1 MQRRRY
7 LKVFLQA
14 TLCVSLLLVAS
25 WLPLAG
31 RTPVALAHAFV
42 IGSDPIDGST
52 VNRLPRVVRIYF
64 NAPLATASRASV
76 YAFPP
81 DAPASG
87 LLVNAGISA
96 VNPANAQ
103 ELDTPL
109 LPADRLPQG
118 GYEVRWTALSLTD
131 GHTTSGLIGFNLGAS
146 SLGVAGTPTL
156 GPGTSNEFP
165 HLDLQGGLAVA
176 WDWLTLL
183 ALLFWVGMLLTD
195 YLILPRAGPETFL
208 ARVRRHARSLQLLC
222 LLALLVG
229 EVINLILRITVFTQT
244 LAAAGVNFDVIV
256 QFVPGT
262 TFGRLWLARMLLLL
276 LALLFHWAS
285 GARRQLKGGSAVATR
300 GRTGRR
306 LKQPGPQLRPS
317 SGPAPA
323 TISVPAF
330 MRAQARVSGAVAS
343 VSPTRGPDSSLPRI
357 TTNLALE
364 ETPAIPEPA
373 NWQVVCWLVLCGLVV
388 LTQVLSNEIVHLT
401 PLPVSAGILSWLALV
416 AQAAWFGSLAYLGL
430 VLLPVLPATDPDHHA
445 ETLVTILRRLF
456 PWMLASLAVLLV
468 SDVFLTEATIQVPAQ
483 LFGDAYGRALLMRAL
498 LLLVIFLL
506 TTYLFFF
513 LLPSLQ
519 RQTVLLP
526 VVNAEM
532 PARRARRFALEKT
545 EHLVKRVLD
554 TCCGLAA
561 GTLICL
567 ALMQFFA
574 PPVVFPDVNYQAL
587 LASQS
592 SSAGNSPQTVSQTQQ
607 VDHLAVTLQLTP
619 ARVGVVHT
627 LVLTV
632 RDAQG
637 RALSDATVRLR
648 IDMQIMDMGE
658 VRATA
663 PSGNSGYRVTFSP
676 DQTFTM
682 GGTWI
687 VQIDIARPKQ
697 QPVSL
702 TFRVLLA
709 P

>member
-7 LKVFLQA
+7 LKVFLLA
-14 TLCVSLLLVAS
+14 ILWVSLLLLAS
-25 WLPLAG
+25 WLPVAG
-31 RTPVALAHAFV
+31 RAPVALAHAFV

-64 NAPLATASRASV
+64 NAPIASASRASV

-87 LLVNAGISA
+87 LLVNAGTSV
-96 VNPANAQ
+96 VNPANTH
-103 ELDTPL
+103 ELDTAL
-109 LPADRLPQG
+109 LPASRLPQG
-118 GYEVRWTALSLTD
+118 GYEVRWTALSLSD

-146 SLGVAGTPTL
+146 SLGVAGIPTL
-156 GPGTSNEFP
+156 GPGTSNVFP
-165 HLDLQGGLAVA
+165 QLDLQGGLAVA

-195 YLILPRAGPETFL
+195 YLILPRVAPETFL
-208 ARVRRHARSLQLLC
+208 VRVRRHARSLQLLC

-244 LAAAGVNFDVIV
+244 LAASGVNFEVIA

-262 TFGRLWLARMLLLL
+262 TYGRLWLARLLLLL

-285 GARRQLKGGSAVATR
+285 GARRPSRGGPAMLTKE
-300 GRTGRR
+300 RTARR
-306 LKQPGPQLRPS
+306 LSQPGPQLRPS

-323 TISVPAF
+323 TLAVPAF
-330 MRAQARVSGAVAS
+330 LRTQARVSGAVAS
-343 VSPTRGPDSSLPRI
+343 VSPTRGPGSSLPRI
-357 TTNLALE
+357 TTNLALDK
-364 ETPAIPEPA
+364 TPEAPEPA
-373 NWQVVCWLVLCGLVV
+373 NWQVVCWLLLCGLLI

-401 PLPVSAGILSWLALV
+401 PLPVSAGILSWLSLV

-445 ETLVTILRRLF
+445 ETLVTLLRRMF

-468 SDVFLTEATIQVPAQ
+468 SDVFLTEATIQAPAQ
-483 LFGDAYGRALLMRAL
+483 LLGDAYGRALLLRAL

-506 TTYLFFF
+506 TAYLFFF

-532 PARRARRFALEKT
+532 PARRARRFALERT
-545 EHLVKRVLD
+545 ERLVKRVLN
-554 TCCGLAA
+554 TCSCLAA
-561 GTLICL
+561 LTLICL

-574 PPVVFPDVNYQAL
+574 PPVVFPNVNYQAL

-592 SSAGNSPQTVSQTQQ
+592 SSAGSAPQTVSQTQQ
-607 VDHLAVTLQLTP
+607 AGPLAVTLQLTP
-619 ARVGVVHT
+619 ARVGVAHT

-632 RDAQG
+632 HDARG

-658 VRATA
+658 IQASAHSSNSEYRATFA
-663 PSGNSGYRVTFSP
+663 P

-682 GGTWI
+682 GGTWLI
-687 VQIDIARPKQ
+687 QVQIVRPKQ
-697 QPVSL
+697 QPLSL
-702 TFRVLLA
+702 TFQVLLA
-709 P
+709 A